1 MREST
6 SRKYASGMSTF
17 SLNLVQKLGQVI
29 PVMEQLPPLLLEFE
43 IELAHGG

>member
-6 SRKYASGMSTF
+6 SRKHASGMYTL

-29 PVMEQLPPLLLEFE
+29 PGMEQLPPVLLDFE